1 MVLLGIKTVAIDMP
15 NYKESKLVQIPRNK
29 PKFLE
34 FVINQFETLR
44 ERRIILVAPSMSG
57 GYALP
62 YVIHGKIFHQ
72 NLISLLRLR
81 FKIETSENVSCN
93 SVPYSL

>member
-62 YVIHGKIFHQ
+62 YVIHGNIFHQ
-72 NLISLLRLR
+72 NLISLSRLS
-81 FKIETSENVSCN
+81 FSKFDIFCIL
-93 SVPYSL
+93 SVFSI

>member
-62 YVIHGKIFHQ
+62 YVIHGNIFHQ
-72 NLISLLRLR
+72 NLISLPRLS
-81 FKIETSENVSCN
+81 FSKFDIFCILNIFSI
-93 SVPYSL
+93 